1 MHAILAKINK
11 SLVLGY
17 FFIFFPYSNCIFHIL
32 SAKWPHLKIQIK
44 STFGTTMFSNF
55 LFNKS

>member
-17 FFIFFPYSNCIFHIL
+17 FSYFFHILTAFFHIL
-32 SAKWPHLKIQIK
+32 SAKWPHLKFQIK